1 MNEPGVD
8 VVTVNWNSG
17 GYLADCIRS
26 LDVLDQR
33 GYRIASVSII
43 DNASTD
49 GSADV
54 SAARLP
60 IQIVRNAKNLGFGAA
75 CNIGARIG
83 RAELILFLNPDAR
96 LEASSLGAAVPRLCE
111 NADVWVAG
119 AQLIDED
126 GRIQRTCSRVPT
138 GPRMFAHALGIDR
151 LLPAAGYVMS
161 EWPHD
166 ATRFVDHVIGAF
178 YLIRRD
184 AFERL
189 GGFDERF
196 FVYLEDLDLSM
207 RVRAAG
213 GKCLYVT
220 EAVAHHAGGGTTRSI
235 KATRLFYSVRSRLQ
249 FAAKHCNAPWN
260 VAVWAASLTVEP
272 LLRVAAALVHRSAK
286 ELGEVRSAYGQLL
299 RWIVQ

>member
-1 MNEPGVD
+1 MNEPEVD
-8 VVTVNWNSG
+8 VVIVNWNSG

-26 LDVLDQR
+26 LDALDPR
-33 GYRIASVSII
+33 GYRIAGVSII

-49 GSADV
+49 GSADIGATRV
-54 SAARLP
+54 PAHV
-60 IQIVRNAKNLGFGAA
+60 VRNATNLGFGAA

-96 LEASSLGAAVPRLCE
+96 LDASSLGATVPRLRDD
-111 NADVWVAG
+111 ASLWVAG
-119 AQLIDED
+119 AQLIDEN
-126 GRIQRTCSRVPT
+126 GRVQRTCSRAPS

-151 LLPAAGYVMS
+151 LLRATGYVMA

-166 ATRFVDHVIGAF
+166 ETRFVDHVIGAF
-178 YLIRRD
+178 YLIRRE

-196 FVYLEDLDLSM
+196 FVYLEDLDLSL
-207 RVRAAG
+207 RVRDAG

-249 FAAKHCNAPWN
+249 FAAKHFNVPWI
-260 VAVWAASLTVEP
+260 VAVWTASLTIEP
-272 LLRVAAALVHRSAK
+272 LLRVAAALAHRSVK

-299 RWIVQ
+299 RWIVR